1 MFPLLSTL
9 VVGAGLVTSS
19 AAQAQGCGD
28 PKACAQAAGGDPSQG
43 WARAALDKSP
53 RHREYVTVEH
63 DGRKVTTYVV
73 YPEVKA
79 KAPVVVL
86 IHEIFGESDWF
97 KLQADELAAKGY
109 IVVAP
114 DLLSGIG
121 PNGGGTDALFATTG
135 TTDPV
140 TKAVMSLDAGQVTA
154 DLDAVADY
162 GKKLPS
168 ASGKLF
174 VAGFCWGGGKTF
186 DFATHRKDLSAAFS
200 FYGPPPPAAAM
211 AAITAPVYGFYGEN
225 DARIDAMIPQA
236 VTDMK
241 AAGKFYEPVT
251 YAGAGHGF
259 MRAGQAP
266 DASPANKKAWE
277 DGFARML
284 KELSANTS
292 GKKMSMMS
300 SAKRTAVMAK
310 AAAVQCHD
318 MASAGQ

>member
-1 MFPLLSTL
+1 MCAGPLFP
-9 VVGAGLVTSS
+9 VT
-19 AAQAQGCGD
+19 AAHAQD
-28 PKACAQAAGGDPSQG
+28 
-43 WARAALDKSP
+43 WAKLALDKSP
-53 RHREYVTVEH
+53 RHREYVGVEH
-63 DGRKVTTYVV
+63 NGRKVTTYVV
-73 YPEVKA
+73 YPEVSG
-79 KAPVVVL
+79 KAPVIVL

-114 DLLSGIG
+114 DLLSGMG
-121 PNGGGTDALFATTG
+121 PNGGGTDALFATSG
-135 TTDPV
+135 STDPV
-140 TKAVMSLDAGQVTA
+140 TKAVMSLDAAQVTA

-174 VAGFCWGGGKTF
+174 VAGFCWGGGKAF

-211 AAITAPVYGFYGEN
+211 AAINARVYGFYGEN

-266 DASPANKKAWE
+266 DASAANKKAWE

-284 KELSANTS
+284 KEMAAMTS
-292 GKKMSMMS
+292 GTTKMSRVGS
-300 SAKRTAVMAK
+300 SKKAVTVAQG
-310 AAAVQCHD
+310 AEVQCHD
-318 MASAGQ
+318 RASME